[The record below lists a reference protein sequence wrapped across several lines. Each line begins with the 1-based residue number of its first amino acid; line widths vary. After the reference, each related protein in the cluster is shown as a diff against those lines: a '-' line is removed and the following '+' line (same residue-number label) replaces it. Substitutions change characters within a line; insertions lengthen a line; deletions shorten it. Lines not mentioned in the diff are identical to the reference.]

1 MTLRDEFEHDGVVY
15 QLIEQ
20 TAVFGAPA
28 IIRSMVRDEHSGNEV
43 AGIRDFD
50 SLPLARVAWA
60 ELVAQCRGQPVASLA
75 DSPRCLDFVSGSFE
89 RCPNHTDAER
99 FGFCAE
105 HSKLPASA
113 LDAIGTAV
121 ETRRAL
127 MCDAYWRGCAAGDAK
142 NFAAS
147 FAAFDEAHNHYVAAQ
162 QLLADGWKAR
172 KGHADA

>member
-1 MTLRDEFEHDGVVY
+1 M
-15 QLIEQ
+15 
-20 TAVFGAPA
+20 
-28 IIRSMVRDEHSGNEV
+28 S
-43 AGIRDFD
+43 D
-50 SLPLARVAWA
+50 SN
-60 ELVAQCRGQPVASLA
+60 
-75 DSPRCLDFVSGSFE
+75 RCLDFVSGSGE

-127 MCDAYWRGCAAGDAK
+127 MFDAYWRGSAAGEKK
-142 NFAAS
+142 NFGDARTA
-147 FAAFDEAHNHYVAAQ
+147 FAEAHNHYVAAQ